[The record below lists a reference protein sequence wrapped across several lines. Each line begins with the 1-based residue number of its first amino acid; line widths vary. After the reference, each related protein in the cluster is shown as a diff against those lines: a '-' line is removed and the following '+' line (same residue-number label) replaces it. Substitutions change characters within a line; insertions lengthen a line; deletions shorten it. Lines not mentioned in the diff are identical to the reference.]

1 MTEPARGQVYWAEV
15 AGVGR
20 KPWLVVSNNRRNRQ
34 LESILA
40 VRITTTDRYAGMP
53 TVVRL
58 THDDPLVGYVVCDD
72 LGPIYRDEIVE
83 LAGALSGRTMLAV
96 NGALRIALAIPT

>member
-1 MTEPARGQVYWAEV
+1 MTEPARGQVFWAEV

-40 VRITTTDRYAGMP
+40 VRITATDRYAGMP
-53 TVVRL
+53 TVVPL

-72 LGPIYRDEIVE
+72 LGPLYRDEIVE
-83 LAGALSGRTMLAV
+83 SAGALSGRTMLAV